1 MQYISLFEF
10 DSCIFTN
17 KGKSLI
23 RKGETI
29 HPRKLHKYT
38 LPYEMQ
44 RFNKIIHDIGYL
56 KHKHLIIVAPPCIP
70 YVKAYI
76 NIRGMNGVNIVN
88 VRKSGREKFV
98 GVLKKQ
104 GFEITT

>member
-1 MQYISLFEF
+1 
-10 DSCIFTN
+10 
-17 KGKSLI
+17 
-23 RKGETI
+23 
-29 HPRKLHKYT
+29 
-38 LPYEMQ
+38 MQ

-70 YVKAYI
+70 YVKAYLD
-76 NIRGMNGVNIVN
+76 IRGINGVNIVN
-88 VRKSGREKFV
+88 VRKAGREKFV